1 MILELVSQGKS
12 SDFTGIFTH
21 HSNIDNYLKTFE
33 ELGISAPLCEAVA
46 EMGFETPMPVQEAV
60 IPHLLGGGIDII
72 ALAQT
77 GTGKTAAFG
86 LPILQNIDVARR
98 YPQALIL
105 SPTRELCV
113 QIAKDLTNY
122 SKYLSDIGVVAVYG
136 GASIEQQIRQIS
148 KGVHIV
154 VATPGR
160 LLDLVRRGALD
171 LSKISDV
178 ILDEADEMLN
188 MGFSESI
195 DEILKEIPKERHML
209 LFSATMPDEIAR
221 ITRKYMNDPKEVVV
235 GQRNVT
241 NQNIRHIYY
250 MVSAKDKYLALK
262 RIADFYPSIYGI
274 IFCRTRRDTQEIAD
288 KLIQDGYN
296 ADSLHGDLS
305 QQQRDYVMQKF
316 RVRNLQLL
324 VATDVAARGL
334 DVDNLTH
341 VIHFGLPDDPESY
354 THRSGRTARAGK
366 SGMSISICHSREKGR
381 LRDISKLTGV
391 EFEHAS
397 IPSGHE
403 ICEKQLYNFIDKLE
417 NTVPDDDRIEPF
429 IKGVMGRLS
438 WLDNE
443 DLIRRVVYMEFERLI
458 RYYEDAEEISE
469 VAETKEKR
477 QREHKTTH
485 ERKNGIAQK
494 GFERLT
500 INFGKR
506 DKVYPNTLIDIINRC
521 LGEFVEIGKIDIFD
535 SRSYFEVKQGDAFT
549 VMEEM
554 NGYELGGR
562 AIKVEVAKPES
573 GRNESKGDYSRGKR
587 DGKRRENRKFTSGF
601 RREGRRKR

>member
-1 MILELVSQGKS
+1 M
-12 SDFTGIFTH
+12 
-21 HSNIDNYLKTFE
+21 KTFE
-33 ELGISAPLCEAVA
+33 ALGISAPLCEAIK
-46 EMGFETPMPVQEAV
+46 EMGFESPMPVQEAV

-86 LPILQNIDVARR
+86 LPILQNIDTSKR

-113 QIAKDLTNY
+113 QIAKDLANY
-122 SKYLSDIGVVAVYG
+122 SKYLDDLNVVAVYG
-136 GASIEQQIRQIS
+136 GASIELQMKQIS
-148 KGVHIV
+148 KGVQIV

-178 ILDEADEMLN
+178 VLDEADEMLN

-195 DEILKEIPKERHML
+195 DEILKEIPQERHML
-209 LFSATMPDEIAR
+209 LFSATMPEEIAR
-221 ITRKYMNDPKEVVV
+221 ITRQYMHDPKEIVV
-235 GQRNVT
+235 GERNVT
-241 NQNIRHIYY
+241 NKNIRHLYY
-250 MVSAKDKYLALK
+250 MVSAKDRYLALK
-262 RIADFYPSIYGI
+262 RIADYYPSIYGI

-296 ADSLHGDLS
+296 ADALHGDLS

-341 VIHFGLPDDPESY
+341 VIQFGLPDDPESY

-366 SGMSISICHSREKGR
+366 SGISISICHSREKGR
-381 LRDISKLTGV
+381 LRDIAKLTGV
-391 EFEHAS
+391 EFERAH
-397 IPSGHE
+397 IPSGKE
-403 ICEKQLYNFIDKLE
+403 ICEKQLYNFIDGLE
-417 NTVPDDDRIEPF
+417 NTIPDDERIAPY
-429 IKGVMGRLS
+429 INGVMNRLS

-443 DLIRRVVYMEFERLI
+443 QLIRRVVYMELERLI
-458 RYYEDAEEISE
+458 KYYEDAEEIQEVSE
-469 VAETKEKR
+469 KKER
-477 QREHKTTH
+477 AVEREHKTRE
-485 ERKNGIAQK
+485 ERRRGVAQK

-521 LGEFVEIGKIDIFD
+521 LGSFVEIGKIDIYE
-535 SRSYFEVKQGDAFT
+535 SRAYFEVKKEDAFT
-549 VMEEM
+549 VIDEM
-554 NGYELGGR
+554 NSYDLGGR
-562 AIKVEVAKPES
+562 RIKVEIAKPEAD
-573 GRNESKGDYSRGKR
+573 RKESRGEYNRGKR
-587 DGKRRENRKFTSGF
+587 DGKRKENRQFTSGF
-601 RREGRRKR
+601 RREGKRKR

>member
-1 MILELVSQGKS
+1 M
-12 SDFTGIFTH
+12 
-21 HSNIDNYLKTFE
+21 KTFE

-458 RYYEDAEEISE
+458 KYYEDAEEISE
-469 VAETKEKR
+469 VAEIKEKR

>member
-1 MILELVSQGKS
+1 MVAPFFSYTTK
-12 SDFTGIFTH
+12 DFTH
-21 HSNIDNYLKTFE
+21 LKTFE
-33 ELGISAPLCEAVA
+33 ALGISAPLCEAIK
-46 EMGFETPMPVQEAV
+46 EMGFESPMPVQEAV

-86 LPILQNIDVARR
+86 LPILQNIDTSKR

-113 QIAKDLTNY
+113 QIAKDLANY
-122 SKYLSDIGVVAVYG
+122 SKYLDDLNVVAVYG
-136 GASIEQQIRQIS
+136 GASIELQMKQIS
-148 KGVHIV
+148 KGVQIV

-178 ILDEADEMLN
+178 VLDEADEMLN

-195 DEILKEIPKERHML
+195 DEILKEIPQERHML
-209 LFSATMPDEIAR
+209 LFSATMPEEIAR
-221 ITRKYMNDPKEVVV
+221 ITRQYMHDPKEIVV
-235 GQRNVT
+235 GERNVT
-241 NQNIRHIYY
+241 NKNIRHLYY
-250 MVSAKDKYLALK
+250 MVSAKDRYLALK
-262 RIADFYPSIYGI
+262 RIADYYPSIYGI

-296 ADSLHGDLS
+296 ADALHGDLS

-341 VIHFGLPDDPESY
+341 VIQFGLPDDPESY

-366 SGMSISICHSREKGR
+366 SGISISICHSREKGR
-381 LRDISKLTGV
+381 LRDIAKLTGV
-391 EFEHAS
+391 EFERAH
-397 IPSGHE
+397 IPSGKE
-403 ICEKQLYNFIDKLE
+403 ICEKQLYNFIDGLE
-417 NTVPDDDRIEPF
+417 NTIPDDERIAPY
-429 IKGVMGRLS
+429 INGVMNRLS

-443 DLIRRVVYMEFERLI
+443 QLIRRVVYMELERLI
-458 RYYEDAEEISE
+458 KYYEDAEEIQEVSE
-469 VAETKEKR
+469 KKER
-477 QREHKTTH
+477 SVEREHKTRE
-485 ERKNGIAQK
+485 ERRRGVAQK

-521 LGEFVEIGKIDIFD
+521 LGSFVEIGKIDIYE
-535 SRSYFEVKQGDAFT
+535 SRAYFEVKKEDAFT
-549 VMEEM
+549 VIDEM
-554 NGYELGGR
+554 NSYDLGGR
-562 AIKVEVAKPES
+562 RIKVEIAKPEAD
-573 GRNESKGDYSRGKR
+573 RKESRGEYSRGKR
-587 DGKRRENRKFTSGF
+587 DGKRRENRQFTSGF
-601 RREGRRKR
+601 RREGKRKR

>member
-1 MILELVSQGKS
+1 MHPFFSYTTK
-12 SDFTGIFTH
+12 DFTH
-21 HSNIDNYLKTFE
+21 LKTFE
-33 ELGISAPLCEAVA
+33 ALGISAPLCEAIK
-46 EMGFETPMPVQEAV
+46 EMGFESPMPVQEAV

-86 LPILQNIDVARR
+86 LPILQNIDTSKR

-113 QIAKDLTNY
+113 QIAKDLANY
-122 SKYLSDIGVVAVYG
+122 SKYLDDLNVVAVYG
-136 GASIEQQIRQIS
+136 GASIELQMKQIS
-148 KGVHIV
+148 KGVQIV

-178 ILDEADEMLN
+178 VLDEADEMLN

-195 DEILKEIPKERHML
+195 DEILKEIPQERHML
-209 LFSATMPDEIAR
+209 LFSATMPEEIAR
-221 ITRKYMNDPKEVVV
+221 ITRQYMHDPKEIVV
-235 GQRNVT
+235 GERNVT
-241 NQNIRHIYY
+241 NKNIRHLYY
-250 MVSAKDKYLALK
+250 MVSAKDRYLALK
-262 RIADFYPSIYGI
+262 RIADYYPSIYGI

-296 ADSLHGDLS
+296 ADALHGDLS

-341 VIHFGLPDDPESY
+341 VIQFGLPDDPESY

-366 SGMSISICHSREKGR
+366 SGISISICHSREKGR
-381 LRDISKLTGV
+381 LRDIAKLTGV
-391 EFEHAS
+391 EFERAH
-397 IPSGHE
+397 IPSGKE
-403 ICEKQLYNFIDKLE
+403 ICEKQLYNFIDGLE
-417 NTVPDDDRIEPF
+417 NTIPDDERIAPY
-429 IKGVMGRLS
+429 IDGVMNRLS

-443 DLIRRVVYMEFERLI
+443 QLIRRVVYMELERLI
-458 RYYEDAEEISE
+458 KYYEDAEEIQEVSE
-469 VAETKEKR
+469 KKER
-477 QREHKTTH
+477 SVEREHKTRE
-485 ERKNGIAQK
+485 ERRRGVAQK

-521 LGEFVEIGKIDIFD
+521 LGSFVEIGKIDIYE
-535 SRSYFEVKQGDAFT
+535 SRAYFEVKKEDACT
-549 VMEEM
+549 VIDEM
-554 NGYELGGR
+554 NSYDLGGR
-562 AIKVEVAKPES
+562 RIKVEIAKPEAD
-573 GRNESKGDYSRGKR
+573 RKESRGEYSRGKR
-587 DGKRRENRKFTSGF
+587 DGKRRENRQFTSGF
-601 RREGRRKR
+601 RREGKRKR

>member
-458 RYYEDAEEISE
+458 KYYEDAEEISE
-469 VAETKEKR
+469 VAEIKEKR

>member
-1 MILELVSQGKS
+1 MHPFFSYTTK
-12 SDFTGIFTH
+12 DFTH
-21 HSNIDNYLKTFE
+21 LKTFE
-33 ELGISAPLCEAVA
+33 ALGISAPLCEAIK
-46 EMGFETPMPVQEAV
+46 EMGFESPMPVQEAV

-86 LPILQNIDVARR
+86 LPILQNIDTSKR

-113 QIAKDLTNY
+113 QIAKDLANY
-122 SKYLSDIGVVAVYG
+122 SKYLDDLNVVAVYG
-136 GASIEQQIRQIS
+136 GASIELQMKQIS
-148 KGVHIV
+148 KGVQIV

-178 ILDEADEMLN
+178 VLDEADEMLN

-195 DEILKEIPKERHML
+195 DEILKEIPQERHML
-209 LFSATMPDEIAR
+209 LFSATMPEEIAR
-221 ITRKYMNDPKEVVV
+221 ITRQYMHDPKEIVV
-235 GQRNVT
+235 GERNVT
-241 NQNIRHIYY
+241 NKNIRHLYY
-250 MVSAKDKYLALK
+250 MVSAKDRYLALK
-262 RIADFYPSIYGI
+262 RIADYYPSIYGI

-296 ADSLHGDLS
+296 ADALHGDLS

-341 VIHFGLPDDPESY
+341 VIQFGLPDDPESY

-366 SGMSISICHSREKGR
+366 SGISISICHSREKGR
-381 LRDISKLTGV
+381 LRDIAKLTGV
-391 EFEHAS
+391 EFERAH
-397 IPSGHE
+397 IPSGKE
-403 ICEKQLYNFIDKLE
+403 ICEKQLYNFIDGLE
-417 NTVPDDDRIEPF
+417 NTIPDDERIAPY
-429 IKGVMGRLS
+429 IDGVMNRLS

-443 DLIRRVVYMEFERLI
+443 QLIRRVVYMELERLI
-458 RYYEDAEEISE
+458 KYYEDAEEIQEVSE
-469 VAETKEKR
+469 KKER
-477 QREHKTTH
+477 SVEREHKTRE
-485 ERKNGIAQK
+485 ERRRGVAQK

-521 LGEFVEIGKIDIFD
+521 LGSFVEIGKIDIYE
-535 SRSYFEVKQGDAFT
+535 SRAYFEVKKEDAFT
-549 VMEEM
+549 VIDEM
-554 NGYELGGR
+554 NSYDLGGR
-562 AIKVEVAKPES
+562 RIKVEIAKPEAD
-573 GRNESKGDYSRGKR
+573 RKESRGEYSRGKR
-587 DGKRRENRKFTSGF
+587 DGKRKENRQFTSGF
-601 RREGRRKR
+601 RREGKRKR

>member
-1 MILELVSQGKS
+1 MVAPFFSYTTK
-12 SDFTGIFTH
+12 DFTH
-21 HSNIDNYLKTFE
+21 LKTFE
-33 ELGISAPLCEAVA
+33 ALGISAPLCEAIK
-46 EMGFETPMPVQEAV
+46 EMGFESPMPVQEAV

-86 LPILQNIDVARR
+86 LPILQNIDTSKR

-113 QIAKDLTNY
+113 QIAKDLANY
-122 SKYLSDIGVVAVYG
+122 SKYLDDLNVVAVYG
-136 GASIEQQIRQIS
+136 GASIELQMKQIS
-148 KGVHIV
+148 KGVQIV

-178 ILDEADEMLN
+178 VLDEADEMLN

-195 DEILKEIPKERHML
+195 DEILKEIPQERHML
-209 LFSATMPDEIAR
+209 LFSATMPEEIAR
-221 ITRKYMNDPKEVVV
+221 ITRQYMHDPKEIVV
-235 GQRNVT
+235 GERNVT
-241 NQNIRHIYY
+241 NKNIRHLYY
-250 MVSAKDKYLALK
+250 MVSAKDRYLALK
-262 RIADFYPSIYGI
+262 RIADYYPSIYGI

-296 ADSLHGDLS
+296 ADALHGDLS

-341 VIHFGLPDDPESY
+341 VIQFGLPDDPESY

-366 SGMSISICHSREKGR
+366 SGISISICHSREKGR
-381 LRDISKLTGV
+381 LRDIAKLTGV
-391 EFEHAS
+391 EFERAH
-397 IPSGHE
+397 IPSGKE
-403 ICEKQLYNFIDKLE
+403 ICEKQLYNFIDGLE
-417 NTVPDDDRIEPF
+417 NTIPDDERIAPY
-429 IKGVMGRLS
+429 IDGVMNRLS

-443 DLIRRVVYMEFERLI
+443 QLIRRVVYMELERLI
-458 RYYEDAEEISE
+458 KYYEDAEEIQEVSE
-469 VAETKEKR
+469 KKER
-477 QREHKTTH
+477 SVEREHKTRE
-485 ERKNGIAQK
+485 ERRRGVAQK

-521 LGEFVEIGKIDIFD
+521 LGSFVEIGKIDIYE
-535 SRSYFEVKQGDAFT
+535 SRAYFEVKKEDAFT
-549 VMEEM
+549 VIDEM
-554 NGYELGGR
+554 NSYDLGGR
-562 AIKVEVAKPES
+562 RIKVEIAKPEAD
-573 GRNESKGDYSRGKR
+573 RKESRGEYSRGKR
-587 DGKRRENRKFTSGF
+587 DGKRKENRQFTSGF
-601 RREGRRKR
+601 RREGKRKR

>member
-1 MILELVSQGKS
+1 MVAPFFSYTTK
-12 SDFTGIFTH
+12 DFTH
-21 HSNIDNYLKTFE
+21 LKTFE
-33 ELGISAPLCEAVA
+33 ALGISAPLCEAIK
-46 EMGFETPMPVQEAV
+46 EMGFESPMPVQEAV

-86 LPILQNIDVARR
+86 LPILQNINTSKR

-122 SKYLSDIGVVAVYG
+122 SKYLDDLNVVAVYG
-136 GASIEQQIRQIS
+136 GASIELQMKQIA
-148 KGVHIV
+148 KGVQIV

-171 LSKISDV
+171 LSKIADV
-178 ILDEADEMLN
+178 VLDEADEMLN

-195 DEILKEIPKERHML
+195 DEILKEIPQERHML
-209 LFSATMPDEIAR
+209 LFSATMPEEIAR
-221 ITRKYMNDPKEVVV
+221 ITRQYMNDPKEIVV
-235 GQRNVT
+235 GERNVT
-241 NQNIRHIYY
+241 NKNIRHLYY
-250 MVSAKDKYLALK
+250 MVSAKDRYLALK
-262 RIADFYPSIYGI
+262 RIADYYPSIYGI

-296 ADSLHGDLS
+296 ADALHGDLS

-341 VIHFGLPDDPESY
+341 VIQFGLPDDPESY

-366 SGMSISICHSREKGR
+366 SGISISICHSREKGR
-381 LRDISKLTGV
+381 LRDIAKLTGV
-391 EFEHAS
+391 EFERAH
-397 IPSGHE
+397 IPSGKE
-403 ICEKQLYNFIDKLE
+403 ICEKQLYNFIDGLE
-417 NTVPDDDRIEPF
+417 NTIPDDERIAPY
-429 IKGVMGRLS
+429 INGVMSRLS

-443 DLIRRVVYMEFERLI
+443 QLIRRVVYMELERLI
-458 RYYEDAEEISE
+458 KYYEDAEEIQEVSE
-469 VAETKEKR
+469 KKER
-477 QREHKTTH
+477 TVEREHKTRE
-485 ERKNGIAQK
+485 ERRRGVAQK

-521 LGEFVEIGKIDIFD
+521 LGNFVEIGKIDIYE
-535 SRSYFEVKQGDAFT
+535 SRAYFEVKKEDAFT
-549 VMEEM
+549 VIDEM
-554 NGYELGGR
+554 NNYDLGGR
-562 AIKVEVAKPES
+562 RIKVEVAKPEAD
-573 GRNESKGDYSRGKR
+573 RKESRGEYSRGKR
-587 DGKRRENRKFTSGF
+587 DGKRRENRQFTSGF
-601 RREGRRKR
+601 RREGKRKR

>member
-1 MILELVSQGKS
+1 MHPFFSYTTK
-12 SDFTGIFTH
+12 DFTH
-21 HSNIDNYLKTFE
+21 LKTFE
-33 ELGISAPLCEAVA
+33 ALGISAPLCEAIK
-46 EMGFETPMPVQEAV
+46 EMGFESPMPVQEAV
-60 IPHLLGGGIDII
+60 IPHLLDGGIDII

-86 LPILQNIDVARR
+86 LPILQNIDTSKR

-113 QIAKDLTNY
+113 QIAKDLANY
-122 SKYLSDIGVVAVYG
+122 SKYLDDLNVVAVYG
-136 GASIEQQIRQIS
+136 GASIELQMKQIS
-148 KGVHIV
+148 KGVQIV

-178 ILDEADEMLN
+178 VLDEADEMLN

-195 DEILKEIPKERHML
+195 DEILKEIPQERHML
-209 LFSATMPDEIAR
+209 LFSATMPEEIAR
-221 ITRKYMNDPKEVVV
+221 ITRQYMHDPKEIVV
-235 GQRNVT
+235 GERNVT
-241 NQNIRHIYY
+241 NKNIRHLYY
-250 MVSAKDKYLALK
+250 MVSAKDRYLALK
-262 RIADFYPSIYGI
+262 RIADYYPSIYGI

-296 ADSLHGDLS
+296 ADALHGDLS

-341 VIHFGLPDDPESY
+341 VIQFGLPDDPESY

-366 SGMSISICHSREKGR
+366 SGISISICHSREKGR
-381 LRDISKLTGV
+381 LRDIAKLTGV
-391 EFEHAS
+391 EFERAH
-397 IPSGHE
+397 IPSGKE
-403 ICEKQLYNFIDKLE
+403 ICEKQLYNFIDGLE
-417 NTVPDDDRIEPF
+417 NTIPDDERIAPY
-429 IKGVMGRLS
+429 IDGVMNRLS

-443 DLIRRVVYMEFERLI
+443 QLIRRVVYMELERLI
-458 RYYEDAEEISE
+458 KYYEDAEEIQEVSE
-469 VAETKEKR
+469 KKER
-477 QREHKTTH
+477 SVEREHKTRE
-485 ERKNGIAQK
+485 ERRRGVAQK

-521 LGEFVEIGKIDIFD
+521 LGSFVEIGKIDIYE
-535 SRSYFEVKQGDAFT
+535 SRAYFEVKKEDAFT
-549 VMEEM
+549 VIDEM
-554 NGYELGGR
+554 NSYDLGGR
-562 AIKVEVAKPES
+562 RIKVEIAKPEAD
-573 GRNESKGDYSRGKR
+573 RKESRGEYSRGKR
-587 DGKRRENRKFTSGF
+587 DGKRKENRQFTSGF
-601 RREGRRKR
+601 RREGKRKR

>member
-1 MILELVSQGKS
+1 MVAPFFSYTTK
-12 SDFTGIFTH
+12 DFTH
-21 HSNIDNYLKTFE
+21 LKTFE
-33 ELGISAPLCEAVA
+33 ALGISAPLCEAIK
-46 EMGFETPMPVQEAV
+46 EMGFESPMPVQEAV

-86 LPILQNIDVARR
+86 LPILQNIDTSKR

-113 QIAKDLTNY
+113 QIAKDLANY
-122 SKYLSDIGVVAVYG
+122 SKYLDDLNVVAVYG
-136 GASIEQQIRQIS
+136 GASIELQIKQIS
-148 KGVHIV
+148 KGVQIV

-178 ILDEADEMLN
+178 VLDEADEMLN

-195 DEILKEIPKERHML
+195 DEILKEIPQERHML
-209 LFSATMPDEIAR
+209 LFSATMPEEIAR
-221 ITRKYMNDPKEVVV
+221 ITRQYMHDPKEIVV
-235 GQRNVT
+235 GERNVT
-241 NQNIRHIYY
+241 NKNIRHLYY
-250 MVSAKDKYLALK
+250 MVSAKDRYLALK
-262 RIADFYPSIYGI
+262 RIADYYPSIYGI

-296 ADSLHGDLS
+296 ADALHGDLS

-341 VIHFGLPDDPESY
+341 VIQFGLPDDPESY

-366 SGMSISICHSREKGR
+366 SGISISICHSREKGR
-381 LRDISKLTGV
+381 LRDIAKLTGV
-391 EFEHAS
+391 EFERAH
-397 IPSGHE
+397 IPSGKE
-403 ICEKQLYNFIDKLE
+403 ICEKQLYNFIDGLE
-417 NTVPDDDRIEPF
+417 NTIPDDERIAPY
-429 IKGVMGRLS
+429 IDGVMNRLS

-443 DLIRRVVYMEFERLI
+443 QLIRRVVYMELERLI
-458 RYYEDAEEISE
+458 KYYEDAEEIQEVSE
-469 VAETKEKR
+469 KKER
-477 QREHKTTH
+477 AVEREHKTRE
-485 ERKNGIAQK
+485 ERRRGVAQK

-521 LGEFVEIGKIDIFD
+521 LGSFVEIGKIDIYE
-535 SRSYFEVKQGDAFT
+535 SRAYFEVKKEDAFT
-549 VMEEM
+549 VIDEM
-554 NGYELGGR
+554 NSYDLGGR
-562 AIKVEVAKPES
+562 RIKVEIAKPEAD
-573 GRNESKGDYSRGKR
+573 RKESRGEYSRGKR
-587 DGKRRENRKFTSGF
+587 DGKRKENRQFTSGF
-601 RREGRRKR
+601 RREGKRKR

>member
-1 MILELVSQGKS
+1 MVAPFFSYTTK
-12 SDFTGIFTH
+12 DFTH
-21 HSNIDNYLKTFE
+21 LKTFE
-33 ELGISAPLCEAVA
+33 ALGISAPLCEAIK
-46 EMGFETPMPVQEAV
+46 EMGFESPMPVQEAV

-86 LPILQNIDVARR
+86 LPILQNIDTSKR

-113 QIAKDLTNY
+113 QIARDLANY
-122 SKYLSDIGVVAVYG
+122 SKYLDDLNVVAVYG
-136 GASIEQQIRQIS
+136 GASIELQMKQIS
-148 KGVHIV
+148 KGVQIV

-178 ILDEADEMLN
+178 VLDEADEMLN

-195 DEILKEIPKERHML
+195 DEILKEIPQERHML
-209 LFSATMPDEIAR
+209 LFSATMPEEIAR
-221 ITRKYMNDPKEVVV
+221 ITRQYMHDPKEIVV
-235 GQRNVT
+235 GERNVT
-241 NQNIRHIYY
+241 NKNIRHLYY
-250 MVSAKDKYLALK
+250 MVSAKDRYLALK
-262 RIADFYPSIYGI
+262 RIADYYPSIYGI

-296 ADSLHGDLS
+296 ADALHGDLS

-341 VIHFGLPDDPESY
+341 VIQFGLPDDPESY

-366 SGMSISICHSREKGR
+366 SGISISICHSREKGR
-381 LRDISKLTGV
+381 LRDIAKLTGV
-391 EFEHAS
+391 EFERAH
-397 IPSGHE
+397 IPSGKE
-403 ICEKQLYNFIDKLE
+403 ICEKQLYNFIDGLE
-417 NTVPDDDRIEPF
+417 NTIPDDEHIAPYID
-429 IKGVMGRLS
+429 GVMNRLS

-443 DLIRRVVYMEFERLI
+443 QLIRRVVYMELERLI
-458 RYYEDAEEISE
+458 KYYEDAEEIQEVSE
-469 VAETKEKR
+469 KKER
-477 QREHKTTH
+477 AVEREHKTRE
-485 ERKNGIAQK
+485 ERRRGVAQK

-521 LGEFVEIGKIDIFD
+521 LGSFVEIGKIDIYE
-535 SRSYFEVKQGDAFT
+535 SRAYFEVKKEDAFT
-549 VMEEM
+549 VIDEM
-554 NGYELGGR
+554 NSYDLGGR
-562 AIKVEVAKPES
+562 RIKVEIAKPEAD
-573 GRNESKGDYSRGKR
+573 RKESRGEYSRGKR
-587 DGKRRENRKFTSGF
+587 DGKRKENRQFTSGF
-601 RREGRRKR
+601 RREGKRKR

>member
-1 MILELVSQGKS
+1 MVAPFFSYTTK
-12 SDFTGIFTH
+12 DFTH
-21 HSNIDNYLKTFE
+21 LKTFE
-33 ELGISAPLCEAVA
+33 ALGISAPLCEAIK
-46 EMGFETPMPVQEAV
+46 EMGFESPMPVQEAV

-86 LPILQNIDVARR
+86 LPILQNIDTSKR

-113 QIAKDLTNY
+113 QIAKDLANY
-122 SKYLSDIGVVAVYG
+122 SKYLDDLNVVAVYG
-136 GASIEQQIRQIS
+136 GASIELQMKQIS
-148 KGVHIV
+148 KGVQIV

-178 ILDEADEMLN
+178 VLDEADEMLN

-195 DEILKEIPKERHML
+195 DEILKEIPQERHML
-209 LFSATMPDEIAR
+209 LFSATMPEEIAR
-221 ITRKYMNDPKEVVV
+221 ITRQYMHDPKEIVV
-235 GQRNVT
+235 GERNVT
-241 NQNIRHIYY
+241 NKNIRHLYY
-250 MVSAKDKYLALK
+250 MVSAKDRYLALK
-262 RIADFYPSIYGI
+262 RIADYYPSIYGI

-296 ADSLHGDLS
+296 ADALHGDLS

-341 VIHFGLPDDPESY
+341 VIQFGLPDDPESY

-366 SGMSISICHSREKGR
+366 SGISISICHSREKGR
-381 LRDISKLTGV
+381 LRDIAKLTGV
-391 EFEHAS
+391 EFERAH
-397 IPSGHE
+397 IPSGKE
-403 ICEKQLYNFIDKLE
+403 ICEKQLYNFIDGLE
-417 NTVPDDDRIEPF
+417 NTIPDDERIAPY
-429 IKGVMGRLS
+429 INGVMNRLS

-443 DLIRRVVYMEFERLI
+443 QLIRRVVYMELERLI
-458 RYYEDAEEISE
+458 KYYEDAEEIQEVSE
-469 VAETKEKR
+469 KKER
-477 QREHKTTH
+477 SVEREHKTRE
-485 ERKNGIAQK
+485 ERRRGVAQK

-521 LGEFVEIGKIDIFD
+521 LGSFVEIGKIDIYE
-535 SRSYFEVKQGDAFT
+535 SRAYFEVKKEDAFT
-549 VMEEM
+549 VIDEM
-554 NGYELGGR
+554 NSYDLGGR
-562 AIKVEVAKPES
+562 RIKVEIAKPEAD
-573 GRNESKGDYSRGKR
+573 RKESRGEYSRGKR
-587 DGKRRENRKFTSGF
+587 DGKRKENRQFTSGF
-601 RREGRRKR
+601 RREGKRKR

>member
-1 MILELVSQGKS
+1 MHPFFSYTTK
-12 SDFTGIFTH
+12 DFTH
-21 HSNIDNYLKTFE
+21 LKTFE
-33 ELGISAPLCEAVA
+33 ALGISAPLCEAIK
-46 EMGFETPMPVQEAV
+46 EMGFESPMPVQEAV

-86 LPILQNIDVARR
+86 LPILQNIDTSKR

-113 QIAKDLTNY
+113 QIAKDLANY
-122 SKYLSDIGVVAVYG
+122 SKYLDDLNVVAVYG
-136 GASIEQQIRQIS
+136 GASIELQMKQIS
-148 KGVHIV
+148 KGVQIV

-178 ILDEADEMLN
+178 VLDEADEMLN

-195 DEILKEIPKERHML
+195 DEILKEIPQERHML
-209 LFSATMPDEIAR
+209 LFSATMPEEIAR
-221 ITRKYMNDPKEVVV
+221 ITRQYMHDPKEIVV
-235 GQRNVT
+235 GERNVT
-241 NQNIRHIYY
+241 NKNIRHLYY
-250 MVSAKDKYLALK
+250 MVSAKDRYLALK
-262 RIADFYPSIYGI
+262 RIADYYPSIYGI

-296 ADSLHGDLS
+296 ADALHGDLS

-334 DVDNLTH
+334 DVDKLTH
-341 VIHFGLPDDPESY
+341 VIQFGLPDDPESY

-366 SGMSISICHSREKGR
+366 SGISISICHSREKGR
-381 LRDISKLTGV
+381 LRDIAKLTGV
-391 EFEHAS
+391 EFERAH
-397 IPSGHE
+397 IPSGKE
-403 ICEKQLYNFIDKLE
+403 ICEKQLYNFIDGLE
-417 NTVPDDDRIEPF
+417 NTIPDDERIAPY
-429 IKGVMGRLS
+429 IDGVMNRLS

-443 DLIRRVVYMEFERLI
+443 QLIRRVVYMELERLI
-458 RYYEDAEEISE
+458 KYYEDAEEIQEVSE
-469 VAETKEKR
+469 KKER
-477 QREHKTTH
+477 SVEREHKTRE
-485 ERKNGIAQK
+485 ERRRGVAQK

-521 LGEFVEIGKIDIFD
+521 LGSFVEIGKIDIYE
-535 SRSYFEVKQGDAFT
+535 SRAYFEVKKEDAFT
-549 VMEEM
+549 VIDEM
-554 NGYELGGR
+554 NSYDLGGR
-562 AIKVEVAKPES
+562 RIKVEIAKPEAD
-573 GRNESKGDYSRGKR
+573 RKESRGEYSRGKR
-587 DGKRRENRKFTSGF
+587 DGKRKENRQFTSGF
-601 RREGRRKR
+601 RREGKRKR

>member
-1 MILELVSQGKS
+1 MVAPFFSYTTK
-12 SDFTGIFTH
+12 DFTH
-21 HSNIDNYLKTFE
+21 LKTFE
-33 ELGISAPLCEAVA
+33 ALGISAPLCEAIK
-46 EMGFETPMPVQEAV
+46 EMGFESPMPVQEAV

-86 LPILQNIDVARR
+86 LPILQNIDTSKH

-113 QIAKDLTNY
+113 QIAKDLANY
-122 SKYLSDIGVVAVYG
+122 SKYLDDLNVVAVYG
-136 GASIEQQIRQIS
+136 GASIELQMKQIS
-148 KGVHIV
+148 KGVQIV

-178 ILDEADEMLN
+178 VLDEADEMLN

-195 DEILKEIPKERHML
+195 DEILKEIPQERHML
-209 LFSATMPDEIAR
+209 LFSATMPEEIAR
-221 ITRKYMNDPKEVVV
+221 ITRQYMHDPKEIVV
-235 GQRNVT
+235 GERNVT
-241 NQNIRHIYY
+241 NKNIRHLYY
-250 MVSAKDKYLALK
+250 MVSAKDRYLALK
-262 RIADFYPSIYGI
+262 RIADYYPSIYGI

-296 ADSLHGDLS
+296 ADALHGDLS

-341 VIHFGLPDDPESY
+341 VIQFGLPDDPESY

-366 SGMSISICHSREKGR
+366 SGISISICHSREKGR
-381 LRDISKLTGV
+381 LRDIAKLTGV
-391 EFEHAS
+391 EFERAH
-397 IPSGHE
+397 IPSGKE
-403 ICEKQLYNFIDKLE
+403 ICEKQLYNFIDGLE
-417 NTVPDDDRIEPF
+417 NTIPDDERIAPY
-429 IKGVMGRLS
+429 IDGVMNRLS

-443 DLIRRVVYMEFERLI
+443 QLIRRVVYMELERLI
-458 RYYEDAEEISE
+458 KYYEDAEEIQEVSE
-469 VAETKEKR
+469 KKER
-477 QREHKTTH
+477 SVEREHKTRE
-485 ERKNGIAQK
+485 ERRRGVAQK

-521 LGEFVEIGKIDIFD
+521 LGSFVEIGKIDIYE
-535 SRSYFEVKQGDAFT
+535 SRAYFEVKKEDAFT
-549 VMEEM
+549 VIDEM
-554 NGYELGGR
+554 NSYDLGGR
-562 AIKVEVAKPES
+562 RIKVEIAKPEAD
-573 GRNESKGDYSRGKR
+573 RKESRGEYSRGKR
-587 DGKRRENRKFTSGF
+587 DGKRRENRQFTSGF
-601 RREGRRKR
+601 RREGKRKR

>member
-1 MILELVSQGKS
+1 
-12 SDFTGIFTH
+12 
-21 HSNIDNYLKTFE
+21 
-33 ELGISAPLCEAVA
+33 
-46 EMGFETPMPVQEAV
+46 MGFESPMPVQEAV
-60 IPHLLGGGIDII
+60 IPHLLDGGIDII

-86 LPILQNIDVARR
+86 LPILQNIDTSKR

-113 QIAKDLTNY
+113 QIAKDLANY
-122 SKYLSDIGVVAVYG
+122 SKYLDDLNVVAVYG
-136 GASIEQQIRQIS
+136 GASIELQMKQIS
-148 KGVHIV
+148 KGVQIV

-178 ILDEADEMLN
+178 VLDEADEMLN

-195 DEILKEIPKERHML
+195 DEILKEIPQERHML
-209 LFSATMPDEIAR
+209 LFSATMPEEIAR
-221 ITRKYMNDPKEVVV
+221 ITRQYMHDPKEIVV
-235 GQRNVT
+235 GERNVT
-241 NQNIRHIYY
+241 NKNIRHLYY
-250 MVSAKDKYLALK
+250 MVSAKDRYLALK
-262 RIADFYPSIYGI
+262 RIADYYPSIYGI

-296 ADSLHGDLS
+296 ADALHGDLS

-341 VIHFGLPDDPESY
+341 VIQFGLPDDPESY

-366 SGMSISICHSREKGR
+366 SGISISICHSREKGR
-381 LRDISKLTGV
+381 LRDIAKLTGV
-391 EFEHAS
+391 EFERAH
-397 IPSGHE
+397 IPSGKE
-403 ICEKQLYNFIDKLE
+403 ICEKQLYNFIDGLE
-417 NTVPDDDRIEPF
+417 NTIPDDERIAPY
-429 IKGVMGRLS
+429 IDGVMNRLS

-443 DLIRRVVYMEFERLI
+443 QLIRRVVYMELERLI
-458 RYYEDAEEISE
+458 KYYEDAEEIQEVSE
-469 VAETKEKR
+469 KKER
-477 QREHKTTH
+477 SVEREHKTRE
-485 ERKNGIAQK
+485 ERRRGVAQK

-521 LGEFVEIGKIDIFD
+521 LGSFVEIGKIDIYE
-535 SRSYFEVKQGDAFT
+535 SRAYFEVKKEDAFT
-549 VMEEM
+549 VIDEM
-554 NGYELGGR
+554 NSYDLGGR
-562 AIKVEVAKPES
+562 RIKVEIAKPEAD
-573 GRNESKGDYSRGKR
+573 RKESRGEYSRGKR
-587 DGKRRENRKFTSGF
+587 DGKRKENRQFTSGF
-601 RREGRRKR
+601 RREGKRKR

>member
-1 MILELVSQGKS
+1 M
-12 SDFTGIFTH
+12 
-21 HSNIDNYLKTFE
+21 KTFE
-33 ELGISAPLCEAVA
+33 ALGISAPLCEAIK
-46 EMGFETPMPVQEAV
+46 EMGFESPMPVQEAV

-86 LPILQNIDVARR
+86 LPILQNINTSKR

-122 SKYLSDIGVVAVYG
+122 SKYLDDLNVVAVYG
-136 GASIEQQIRQIS
+136 GASIELQMKQIA
-148 KGVHIV
+148 KGVQIV

-171 LSKISDV
+171 LSMIADV

-195 DEILKEIPKERHML
+195 DEILKAIPKERHML
-209 LFSATMPDEIAR
+209 LFSATMPEEIAR
-221 ITRKYMNDPKEVVV
+221 ITRQYMNDPKEIVV
-235 GQRNVT
+235 GERNVT
-241 NQNIRHIYY
+241 NKNIRHLYY
-250 MVSAKDKYLALK
+250 MVSAKDRYLALK
-262 RIADFYPSIYGI
+262 RIADYYPSIYGI

-296 ADSLHGDLS
+296 ADALHGDLS

-341 VIHFGLPDDPESY
+341 VIQFGLPDDPESY

-366 SGMSISICHSREKGR
+366 SGISISICHSREKGR
-381 LRDISKLTGV
+381 LRDIAKLTGV
-391 EFEHAS
+391 EFERAH
-397 IPSGHE
+397 IPSGKE
-403 ICEKQLYNFIDKLE
+403 ICEKQLYNFIDGLE
-417 NTVPDDDRIEPF
+417 NTIPDDDRIAPY
-429 IKGVMGRLS
+429 INGVLSRLS

-443 DLIRRVVYMEFERLI
+443 QLIRRVVYMELERLI
-458 RYYEDAEEISE
+458 KYYEDAEEIQEVSE
-469 VAETKEKR
+469 KKEKTR
-477 QREHKTTH
+477 TEREHKTRE
-485 ERKNGIAQK
+485 ERRRGVAQK
-494 GFERLT
+494 GFERLA

-506 DKVYPNTLIDIINRC
+506 DKIYPNTLIDIINRC
-521 LGEFVEIGKIDIFD
+521 LGNFVEIGKIDIYE
-535 SRSYFEVKQGDAFT
+535 SRAYFEVKKEDAFT
-549 VMEEM
+549 VIDEM
-554 NGYELGGR
+554 NNYDLGGR
-562 AIKVEVAKPES
+562 SIRVEIAKPDADRKE
-573 GRNESKGDYSRGKR
+573 GRGEYSRGKR
-587 DGKRRENRKFTSGF
+587 DGKRRENRQFTSGF
-601 RREGRRKR
+601 RREGKRKR

>member
-1 MILELVSQGKS
+1 MVAPFFSYTTK
-12 SDFTGIFTH
+12 DFTH
-21 HSNIDNYLKTFE
+21 LKTFE
-33 ELGISAPLCEAVA
+33 ALGISAPLCEAIK
-46 EMGFETPMPVQEAV
+46 EMGFESPMPVQEAV

-86 LPILQNIDVARR
+86 LPILQNIDTSKR

-113 QIAKDLTNY
+113 QIAKDLANY
-122 SKYLSDIGVVAVYG
+122 SKYLDDLNVVAVYG
-136 GASIEQQIRQIS
+136 GASIELQMKQIS
-148 KGVHIV
+148 KGVQIV

-178 ILDEADEMLN
+178 VLDEADEMLN

-195 DEILKEIPKERHML
+195 DEILKEIPQERHML
-209 LFSATMPDEIAR
+209 LFSATMPEEIAR
-221 ITRKYMNDPKEVVV
+221 ITRQYMHDPKEIVV
-235 GQRNVT
+235 GERNVT
-241 NQNIRHIYY
+241 NKNIRHLYY
-250 MVSAKDKYLALK
+250 MVSAKDRYLALK
-262 RIADFYPSIYGI
+262 RIADYYPSIYGI

-296 ADSLHGDLS
+296 ADALHGDLS

-341 VIHFGLPDDPESY
+341 VIQFGLPDDPESY

-366 SGMSISICHSREKGR
+366 SGISISICHSREKGR
-381 LRDISKLTGV
+381 LRDIAKLTGV
-391 EFEHAS
+391 EFERAH
-397 IPSGHE
+397 IPSGKE
-403 ICEKQLYNFIDKLE
+403 ICEKQLYNFIDGLE
-417 NTVPDDDRIEPF
+417 NTIPDDERIAPY
-429 IKGVMGRLS
+429 INGVMNRLS

-443 DLIRRVVYMEFERLI
+443 QLIRRVVYMELERLI
-458 RYYEDAEEISE
+458 KYYEDAEEIQEVSE
-469 VAETKEKR
+469 KKER
-477 QREHKTTH
+477 AVEREHKTRE
-485 ERKNGIAQK
+485 ERRRGVAQK

-521 LGEFVEIGKIDIFD
+521 LGSFVEIGKIDIYE
-535 SRSYFEVKQGDAFT
+535 SRAYFEVKKEDAFT
-549 VMEEM
+549 VIDEM
-554 NGYELGGR
+554 NSYDLGGR
-562 AIKVEVAKPES
+562 RIKVEIAKPEAD
-573 GRNESKGDYSRGKR
+573 RKESRGEYNRGKR
-587 DGKRRENRKFTSGF
+587 DGKRKENRQFTSGF
-601 RREGRRKR
+601 RREGKRKR

>member
-1 MILELVSQGKS
+1 M
-12 SDFTGIFTH
+12 
-21 HSNIDNYLKTFE
+21 KTFE
-33 ELGISAPLCEAVA
+33 ALGISAPLCEAIK
-46 EMGFETPMPVQEAV
+46 EMGFESPMPVQEAV

-86 LPILQNIDVARR
+86 LPILQNINISKR

-122 SKYLSDIGVVAVYG
+122 SKYLDDLNVVAVYG
-136 GASIEQQIRQIS
+136 GASIELQMKQIA
-148 KGVHIV
+148 KGVQIV

-171 LSKISDV
+171 LSMISDV
-178 ILDEADEMLN
+178 VLDEADEMLN
-188 MGFSESI
+188 MGFSESL
-195 DEILKEIPKERHML
+195 DEILKEIPQERHML
-209 LFSATMPDEIAR
+209 LFSATMPEEIAR
-221 ITRKYMNDPKEVVV
+221 ITRQYMNDPKEIVV
-235 GQRNVT
+235 GERNVT
-241 NQNIRHIYY
+241 NKNIRHLYY
-250 MVSAKDKYLALK
+250 MVSAKDRYLALK
-262 RIADFYPSIYGI
+262 RIADYYPSIYGI

-296 ADSLHGDLS
+296 ADALHGDLS

-341 VIHFGLPDDPESY
+341 VIQFGLPDDPESY

-366 SGMSISICHSREKGR
+366 SGISISICHSREKGR
-381 LRDISKLTGV
+381 LRDIAKLTGV
-391 EFEHAS
+391 EFERAH
-397 IPSGHE
+397 IPSGKE
-403 ICEKQLYNFIDKLE
+403 ICEKQLYNFIDGLE
-417 NTVPDDDRIEPF
+417 NTIPDDERIAPY
-429 IKGVMGRLS
+429 INGVMSRLS

-443 DLIRRVVYMEFERLI
+443 QLIRRVVYMELERLI
-458 RYYEDAEEISE
+458 KYYEDAEEIQEVSE
-469 VAETKEKR
+469 KKER
-477 QREHKTTH
+477 TTEREHKTRE
-485 ERKNGIAQK
+485 ERRRGVAQK

-521 LGEFVEIGKIDIFD
+521 LGNFVEIGKIDIYE
-535 SRSYFEVKQGDAFT
+535 SRAYFEVKKEDAFT
-549 VMEEM
+549 VIDEM
-554 NGYELGGR
+554 NNYDLGGR
-562 AIKVEVAKPES
+562 RIKVEIAKPDTDRKES
-573 GRNESKGDYSRGKR
+573 RGEYSRGKR
-587 DGKRRENRKFTSGF
+587 DGKRKENRQFTSGF
-601 RREGRRKR
+601 RREGKRKR

>member
-1 MILELVSQGKS
+1 M
-12 SDFTGIFTH
+12 
-21 HSNIDNYLKTFE
+21 KTFE
-33 ELGISAPLCEAVA
+33 ALGISAPLCEAIK
-46 EMGFETPMPVQEAV
+46 EMGFESPMPVQEAV

-86 LPILQNIDVARR
+86 LPILQNIDTSKR

-113 QIAKDLTNY
+113 QIAKDLANY
-122 SKYLSDIGVVAVYG
+122 SKYLDDLNVVAVYG
-136 GASIEQQIRQIS
+136 GASIELQMKQIS
-148 KGVHIV
+148 KGVQIV

-178 ILDEADEMLN
+178 VLDEADEMLN

-195 DEILKEIPKERHML
+195 DEILKEIPQERHML
-209 LFSATMPDEIAR
+209 LFSATMPEEIAR
-221 ITRKYMNDPKEVVV
+221 ITRQYMHDPKEIVV
-235 GQRNVT
+235 GERNVT
-241 NQNIRHIYY
+241 NKNIRHLYY
-250 MVSAKDKYLALK
+250 MVSAKDRYLALK
-262 RIADFYPSIYGI
+262 RIADYYPSIYGI

-296 ADSLHGDLS
+296 ADALHGDLS

-341 VIHFGLPDDPESY
+341 VIQFGLPDDPESY

-366 SGMSISICHSREKGR
+366 SGISISICHSREKGR
-381 LRDISKLTGV
+381 LRDIAKLTGV
-391 EFEHAS
+391 EFERAH
-397 IPSGHE
+397 IPSGKE
-403 ICEKQLYNFIDKLE
+403 ICEKQLYNFIDGLE
-417 NTVPDDDRIEPF
+417 NTIPDDERIAPY
-429 IKGVMGRLS
+429 IDGVMNRLS

-443 DLIRRVVYMEFERLI
+443 QLIRRVVYMELERLI
-458 RYYEDAEEISE
+458 KYYEDAEEIQEVSE
-469 VAETKEKR
+469 KKER
-477 QREHKTTH
+477 SVEREHKTRE
-485 ERKNGIAQK
+485 ERRRGVAQK

-521 LGEFVEIGKIDIFD
+521 LGSFVEIGKIDIYE
-535 SRSYFEVKQGDAFT
+535 SRAYFEVKKEDAFT
-549 VMEEM
+549 VIDEM
-554 NGYELGGR
+554 NSYDLGGR
-562 AIKVEVAKPES
+562 RIKVEIAKPEAD
-573 GRNESKGDYSRGKR
+573 RKESRGEYSRGKR
-587 DGKRRENRKFTSGF
+587 DGKRKENRQFTSGF
-601 RREGRRKR
+601 RREGKRKR

>member
-1 MILELVSQGKS
+1 MVAPFFSYTTK
-12 SDFTGIFTH
+12 DFTH
-21 HSNIDNYLKTFE
+21 LKTFE
-33 ELGISAPLCEAVA
+33 ALGISAPLCEAIK
-46 EMGFETPMPVQEAV
+46 EMGFESPMPVQEAV

-86 LPILQNIDVARR
+86 LPILQNIDTSKR

-113 QIAKDLTNY
+113 QIAKDLANY
-122 SKYLSDIGVVAVYG
+122 SKYLDDLNVVAVYG
-136 GASIEQQIRQIS
+136 GASIELQMKQIS
-148 KGVHIV
+148 KGVQIV

-178 ILDEADEMLN
+178 VLDEADEMLN

-195 DEILKEIPKERHML
+195 DEILKEIPQERHML
-209 LFSATMPDEIAR
+209 LFSATMPEEIAR
-221 ITRKYMNDPKEVVV
+221 ITRQYMHDPKEIVV
-235 GQRNVT
+235 GERNVT
-241 NQNIRHIYY
+241 NKNIRHLYY
-250 MVSAKDKYLALK
+250 MVSAKDRYLALK
-262 RIADFYPSIYGI
+262 RIADYYPSIYGI

-296 ADSLHGDLS
+296 ADALHGDLS

-341 VIHFGLPDDPESY
+341 VIQFGLPDDPESY

-366 SGMSISICHSREKGR
+366 SGISISICHSREKGR
-381 LRDISKLTGV
+381 LRDIAKLTGV
-391 EFEHAS
+391 EFERAH
-397 IPSGHE
+397 IPSGKE
-403 ICEKQLYNFIDKLE
+403 ICEKQLYNFIDGLE
-417 NTVPDDDRIEPF
+417 NTIPDDDRIAPY
-429 IKGVMGRLS
+429 IDGVMNRLS

-443 DLIRRVVYMEFERLI
+443 QLIRRVVYMELERLI
-458 RYYEDAEEISE
+458 KYYEDAEEIQEVSE
-469 VAETKEKR
+469 KKER
-477 QREHKTTH
+477 SVEREHKTRE
-485 ERKNGIAQK
+485 ERRRGVAQK

-521 LGEFVEIGKIDIFD
+521 LGSFVEIGKIDIYE
-535 SRSYFEVKQGDAFT
+535 SRAYFEVKKEDAFT
-549 VMEEM
+549 VIDEM
-554 NGYELGGR
+554 NSYDLGGR
-562 AIKVEVAKPES
+562 RIKVEIAKPEAD
-573 GRNESKGDYSRGKR
+573 RKESRGEYSRGKR
-587 DGKRRENRKFTSGF
+587 DGKRKENRQFTSGF
-601 RREGRRKR
+601 RREGKRKR

>member
-1 MILELVSQGKS
+1 M
-12 SDFTGIFTH
+12 
-21 HSNIDNYLKTFE
+21 KTFE
-33 ELGISAPLCEAVA
+33 ALGISAPLCEAIK
-46 EMGFETPMPVQEAV
+46 EMGFKSPMPVQEAV

-86 LPILQNIDVARR
+86 LPILQNINTSKR

-122 SKYLSDIGVVAVYG
+122 SKYLDDLNVVAVYG
-136 GASIEQQIRQIS
+136 GASIELQMKQIA
-148 KGVHIV
+148 KGVQIV

-171 LSKISDV
+171 LSMIADV

-195 DEILKEIPKERHML
+195 DEILKAIPKERHML
-209 LFSATMPDEIAR
+209 LFSATMPEEIAR
-221 ITRKYMNDPKEVVV
+221 ITRQYMNDPKEIVV
-235 GQRNVT
+235 GERNVT
-241 NQNIRHIYY
+241 NKNIRHLYY
-250 MVSAKDKYLALK
+250 MVSAKDRYLALK
-262 RIADFYPSIYGI
+262 RIADYYPSIYGI

-296 ADSLHGDLS
+296 ADALHGDLS

-341 VIHFGLPDDPESY
+341 VIQFGLPDDPESY

-366 SGMSISICHSREKGR
+366 SGISISICHSREKGR
-381 LRDISKLTGV
+381 LRDIAKLTGV
-391 EFEHAS
+391 EFERAH
-397 IPSGHE
+397 IPSGKE
-403 ICEKQLYNFIDKLE
+403 ICEKQLYNFIDGLE
-417 NTVPDDDRIEPF
+417 NTIPDDDRIAPY
-429 IKGVMGRLS
+429 INGVLSRLS

-443 DLIRRVVYMEFERLI
+443 QLIRRVVYMELERLI
-458 RYYEDAEEISE
+458 KYYEDAEEIQEVSE
-469 VAETKEKR
+469 KKEKTR
-477 QREHKTTH
+477 TEREHKTRE
-485 ERKNGIAQK
+485 ERRRGVAQK
-494 GFERLT
+494 GFERLA

-506 DKVYPNTLIDIINRC
+506 DKIYPNTLIDIINRC
-521 LGEFVEIGKIDIFD
+521 LGNFVEIGKIDIYE
-535 SRSYFEVKQGDAFT
+535 SRAYFEVKKEDAFT
-549 VMEEM
+549 VIDEM
-554 NGYELGGR
+554 NNYDLGGR
-562 AIKVEVAKPES
+562 SIRVEIAKPDADRKE
-573 GRNESKGDYSRGKR
+573 GRGEYSRGKR
-587 DGKRRENRKFTSGF
+587 DGKRRENRQFTSGF
-601 RREGRRKR
+601 RREGKRKR

>member
-1 MILELVSQGKS
+1 M
-12 SDFTGIFTH
+12 
-21 HSNIDNYLKTFE
+21 KTFE
-33 ELGISAPLCEAVA
+33 ALGISAPLCEAIK
-46 EMGFETPMPVQEAV
+46 EMGFESPMPVQEAV

-86 LPILQNIDVARR
+86 LPILQNINTSKR

-122 SKYLSDIGVVAVYG
+122 SKYLDDLNVVAVYG
-136 GASIEQQIRQIS
+136 GASIELQMKQIA
-148 KGVHIV
+148 KGVQIV

-171 LSKISDV
+171 LSKIADV
-178 ILDEADEMLN
+178 VLDEADEMLN

-195 DEILKEIPKERHML
+195 DEILKEIPQERHML
-209 LFSATMPDEIAR
+209 LFSATMPEEIAR
-221 ITRKYMNDPKEVVV
+221 ITRQYMNDPKEIVV
-235 GQRNVT
+235 GERNVT
-241 NQNIRHIYY
+241 NKNIRHLYY
-250 MVSAKDKYLALK
+250 MVSAKDRYLALK
-262 RIADFYPSIYGI
+262 RIADYYPSIYGI

-296 ADSLHGDLS
+296 ADALHGDLS

-341 VIHFGLPDDPESY
+341 VIQFGLPDDPESY

-366 SGMSISICHSREKGR
+366 SGISISICHSREKGR
-381 LRDISKLTGV
+381 LRDIAKLTGV
-391 EFEHAS
+391 EFERAH
-397 IPSGHE
+397 IPSGKE
-403 ICEKQLYNFIDKLE
+403 ICEKQLYNFIDGLE
-417 NTVPDDDRIEPF
+417 NTIPDDERIAPY
-429 IKGVMGRLS
+429 INGVMSRLS

-443 DLIRRVVYMEFERLI
+443 QLIRRVVYMELERLI
-458 RYYEDAEEISE
+458 KYYEDAEEIQEVSE
-469 VAETKEKR
+469 KKER
-477 QREHKTTH
+477 TVEREHKTRE
-485 ERKNGIAQK
+485 ERRRGVAQK

-521 LGEFVEIGKIDIFD
+521 LGNFVEIGKIDIYE
-535 SRSYFEVKQGDAFT
+535 SRAYFEVKKEDAFT
-549 VMEEM
+549 VIDEM
-554 NGYELGGR
+554 NNYDLGGR
-562 AIKVEVAKPES
+562 RIKVEVAKPEAD
-573 GRNESKGDYSRGKR
+573 RKESRGEYSRGKR
-587 DGKRRENRKFTSGF
+587 DGKRRENRQFTSGF
-601 RREGRRKR
+601 RREGKRKR

>member
-1 MILELVSQGKS
+1 MVAPFFSYTTK
-12 SDFTGIFTH
+12 DFTH
-21 HSNIDNYLKTFE
+21 LKTFE
-33 ELGISAPLCEAVA
+33 ALGISAPLCEAIK
-46 EMGFETPMPVQEAV
+46 EMGFESPMPVQEAV

-86 LPILQNIDVARR
+86 LPILQNIDTSKR

-113 QIAKDLTNY
+113 QIAKDLANY
-122 SKYLSDIGVVAVYG
+122 SKYLDDLNVVAVYG
-136 GASIEQQIRQIS
+136 GASIELQMKQIS
-148 KGVHIV
+148 KGVQIV

-178 ILDEADEMLN
+178 VLDEADEMLN

-195 DEILKEIPKERHML
+195 DEILKEIPQERHML
-209 LFSATMPDEIAR
+209 LFSATMPEEIAR
-221 ITRKYMNDPKEVVV
+221 ITRQYMHDPKEIVV
-235 GQRNVT
+235 GERNVT
-241 NQNIRHIYY
+241 NKNIRHLYY
-250 MVSAKDKYLALK
+250 MVSAKDRYLALK
-262 RIADFYPSIYGI
+262 RIADYYPSIYGI

-296 ADSLHGDLS
+296 ADALHGDLS

-341 VIHFGLPDDPESY
+341 VIQFGLPDDPESY

-366 SGMSISICHSREKGR
+366 SGISISICHSREKGR
-381 LRDISKLTGV
+381 LRDIAKLTGV
-391 EFEHAS
+391 EFERAH
-397 IPSGHE
+397 IPSGKE
-403 ICEKQLYNFIDKLE
+403 ICEKQLYNFIDGLE
-417 NTVPDDDRIEPF
+417 NTIPDDERIAPY
-429 IKGVMGRLS
+429 IDGVMNRLS

-443 DLIRRVVYMEFERLI
+443 QLIRRVVYMELERLI
-458 RYYEDAEEISE
+458 KYYEDAEEIQEVSE
-469 VAETKEKR
+469 KKER
-477 QREHKTTH
+477 SVEREHKTRE
-485 ERKNGIAQK
+485 ERRRGVAQK

-521 LGEFVEIGKIDIFD
+521 LGSFVEIGKIDIYE
-535 SRSYFEVKQGDAFT
+535 SRAYFEVKKEDAFT
-549 VMEEM
+549 VIDEM
-554 NGYELGGR
+554 NSYDLGGR
-562 AIKVEVAKPES
+562 RIKVEIAKPEAD
-573 GRNESKGDYSRGKR
+573 RKESRGEYSRGKR
-587 DGKRRENRKFTSGF
+587 DGKRRENRQFTSGF
-601 RREGRRKR
+601 RREGKRKR

>member
-1 MILELVSQGKS
+1 
-12 SDFTGIFTH
+12 
-21 HSNIDNYLKTFE
+21 
-33 ELGISAPLCEAVA
+33 
-46 EMGFETPMPVQEAV
+46 MPVQEAV

-86 LPILQNIDVARR
+86 LPILQNIDAAKR

-122 SKYLSDIGVVAVYG
+122 SKYLHDLDVVAVYG
-136 GASIEQQIRQIS
+136 GASIELQIKQIS
-148 KGVHIV
+148 KGVQIV

-178 ILDEADEMLN
+178 VLDEADEMLN

-195 DEILKEIPKERHML
+195 DEILKEIPQERHML
-209 LFSATMPDEIAR
+209 LFSATMPEEIAR
-221 ITRKYMNDPKEVVV
+221 ITRQYMNAPKEIVV
-235 GQRNVT
+235 GERNVV
-241 NQNIRHIYY
+241 NKNIRHIYY
-250 MVSAKDKYLALK
+250 MVSAKDRYLALK
-262 RIADFYPSIYGI
+262 RIADYYPSIYGI

-296 ADSLHGDLS
+296 ADALHGDLS

-366 SGMSISICHSREKGR
+366 SGISISICHSREKGR
-381 LRDISKLTGV
+381 LRDIAKLTGV
-391 EFEHAS
+391 EFERAH
-397 IPSGHE
+397 IPSGQE
-403 ICEKQLYNFIDKLE
+403 ICEKQLYHFIDGLE
-417 NTVPDDDRIEPF
+417 STLPDDDRIAPY

-438 WLDNE
+438 WLDSE
-443 DLIRRVVYMEFERLI
+443 QLIRRVVYMELERLLK
-458 RYYEDAEEISE
+458 YYENAGEIQEVSE
-469 VAETKEKR
+469 KKER
-477 QREHKTTH
+477 STER
-485 ERKNGIAQK
+485 ERKTREERRRGVAQK
-494 GFERLT
+494 GFERLS

-521 LGEFVEIGKIDIFD
+521 LGDFVEIGKIDIYE
-535 SRSYFEVKQGDAFT
+535 SRTYFEVKKEDAFT
-549 VMEEM
+549 VIDEM
-554 NGYELGGR
+554 NSYDLGGR
-562 AIKVEVAKPES
+562 RIKVEIAKPEAD
-573 GRNESKGDYSRGKR
+573 RKESRGEYSREKR

-601 RREGRRKR
+601 RREGKRKR

>member
-1 MILELVSQGKS
+1 M
-12 SDFTGIFTH
+12 
-21 HSNIDNYLKTFE
+21 KTFE